1 MLRVNLAT
9 RPFYNERG
17 VHLALAALA
26 VVLAAVT
33 VYDVRAFL
41 TLSAREAEVRERVQ
55 QTEAEA
61 ARARAE
67 AARLRATLAQEE
79 LETVLAAAREAN
91 RLIDRR
97 TFSWTALLNHLE
109 ETLPADVMLTAVRP
123 SLDEGAVVVTLA
135 VVGRT
140 VGAIGEFMDRLEAT
154 GAFAGVLSRDERM
167 REDGGFEATLVARYR
182 PREETTREAA
192 VASAARATR

>member
-26 VVLAAVT
+26 LTLAAVS
-33 VYDVRAFL
+33 VYDVRTFL
-41 TLSAREAEVRERVQ
+41 ALSAREAEVRERVQ
-55 QTEAEA
+55 RTEAQA
-61 ARARAE
+61 ARARTE
-67 AARLRATLAQEE
+67 ATRLRSTLGQEE
-79 LETVLAAAREAN
+79 LEAVLAAAREAN
-91 RLIDRR
+91 RLIEQR

-123 SLDEGAVVVTLA
+123 SPDDGAVVVTLA

-154 GAFAGVLSRDERM
+154 GAFTGVLSRDERV
-167 REDGGFEATLVARYR
+167 REDGGFEATVVAHYR
-182 PREETTREAA
+182 PRDVTAA
-192 VASAARATR
+192 GATVASAARAGR